1 MLSRQRIPQG
11 EVLQA
16 AYGVLDK
23 YKLNRTFF
31 VKTQQVDCETEA
43 PVAVDDASV
52 VVTKS
57 NKTVELNKNKTEKPG
72 EDDEGVFIVDEIKK
86 QNGRVNT
93 APIDDVKANEDFF

>member
-1 MLSRQRIPQG
+1 M
-11 EVLQA
+11 LQA

-43 PVAVDDASV
+43 PVAVDDTS

-57 NKTVELNKNKTEKPG
+57 NKTVEPNKKMTEKPG